1 MTPTV
6 VSWTAIAQFSSVQ
19 SLSRVQFFVI
29 PWTQVYQASLSI
41 TNSQSWPKLMRVGS
55 VMPSSHLILCRPL
68 LLLPPIPPSIRVFS
82 NESGLRMRWPK
93 YWSFS
98 LGISPSNE
106 HPGLVSFRMDWWV
119 SFRMDWWVSFRMD
132 WWISLQSKGLARVFS
147 GFLKSWPVG
156 RTASYSSCHQ
166 NLRDHLRME
175 QKEKRQRT
183 ELEKNSLGLL
193 DQDMPEV
200 SAFLSIPFII

>member
-1 MTPTV
+1 MIWESENKTLLSHIV
-6 VSWTAIAQFSSVQ
+6 QFSSVLL
-19 SLSRVQFFVI
+19 LSRIRLFVTSRI
-29 PWTQVYQASLSI
+29 TACQASLSN
-41 TNSQSWPKLMRVGS
+41 TNSRSPFKFMCIEL

-68 LLLPPIPPSIRVFS
+68 LLLPPILPSVRVFS
-82 NESGLRMRWPK
+82 SESTLCMRWPK

-98 LGISPSNE
+98 LSISPSNE
-106 HPGLVSFRMDWWV
+106 HPGLVSFRMN
-119 SFRMDWWVSFRMD
+119 

-175 QKEKRQRT
+175 QKEKRQ
-183 ELEKNSLGLL
+183 EQS
-193 DQDMPEV
+193 
-200 SAFLSIPFII
+200 